1 MLNCGGVSRSHEAAE
16 GISAL
21 QDDLEPAILLAN
33 VNILVAEWIPQVWC
47 VCRRTPRPCRRRGR
61 EDAHKREHVIP

>member
-1 MLNCGGVSRSHEAAE
+1 MRSMVHRSHEAAE

-33 VNILVAEWIPQVWC
+33 VNILVAEWIPQGANQLSYLMDRLGVLDRC
-47 VCRRTPRPCRRRGR
+47 LVT
-61 EDAHKREHVIP
+61 DM